1 MSGLKNTQD
10 VRTGG
15 WYMVVDKGNN
25 PLNFIDP
32 SGTAMFTYSIQRGIQ
47 LGVLKIKEYASVA
60 QKVIKVYFLLYM

>member
-1 MSGLKNTQD
+1 
-10 VRTGG
+10 
-15 WYMVVDKGNN
+15 MVVDKGNN

-60 QKVIKVYFLLYM
+60 QKGYQSLFSFVHVNSKDYLM